1 MKLLFSLERATLL
14 PVLGTDAF
22 FPVNNIY
29 CVGRNYSSHAM
40 EMGVNHEDKPFF
52 FTKPNWTIA
61 KGELKYPKKTK
72 DLQYEV
78 ELVLAIGK
86 NHSIAGIAVGID
98 FTKRD
103 IQSIAKKKGK
113 PWFEGKSFLGSSSVS
128 HIAMMDGNINLSK
141 LRLKLEVNGKI
152 KQVASCRDMLLKPS
166 EIIYKLAENV
176 PLKRGDLIFT
186 GTPSGVGKVTVGD
199 RIFASID
206 KIVELSVVVG

>member
-1 MKLLFSLERATLL
+1 MKQLFSLEKATLL
-14 PVLGTDAF
+14 PILGTDAF

-29 CVGRNYSSHAM
+29 CVGRNYSSHAR
-40 EMGVNHEDKPFF
+40 EMGVNYESKPFF
-52 FTKPNWTIA
+52 FSKPNWTIS

-98 FTKRD
+98 FTRRD
-103 IQSIAKKKGK
+103 IQSIAKKNGK

-128 HIAMMDGNINLSK
+128 DIVIMDGNIDLSK
-141 LRLKLEVNGKI
+141 LQLKLEVNGEI
-152 KQVASCRDMLLKPS
+152 KQVANCRDMLLKPS
-166 EIIYKLAENV
+166 EIIYKLAEDV

-186 GTPSGVGKVTVGD
+186 GTPSGVGEVAISDK
-199 RIFASID
+199 IFASID
-206 KIVELSVVVG
+206 KIVELSVVVV